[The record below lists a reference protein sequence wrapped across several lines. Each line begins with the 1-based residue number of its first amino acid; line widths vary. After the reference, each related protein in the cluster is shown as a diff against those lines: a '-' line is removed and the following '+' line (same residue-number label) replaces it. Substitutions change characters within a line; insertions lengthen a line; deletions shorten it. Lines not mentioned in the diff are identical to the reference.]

1 MKGYVRKR
9 GKVYAYT
16 VDIGKDP
23 LTGKRKQKSKSGFKT
38 KKEAQAALAELIASV
53 EKGTYAEKRKVK
65 FKEFAEEFLYKI
77 YKNKVKASTFE
88 RTENIMNFHVF
99 PFVQDIDIKDINA
112 FLVHDFL
119 EEKRKEDYSSSY
131 IHRINETIKIVLR
144 AAYKQGVIEQ
154 NIAASID
161 NPRITRKEMS
171 VWTIQQVNEFLKQV
185 KHSRY
190 YIVFFLA
197 AYTGMRKGEILGL
210 RWSDVDF
217 DKRTLR
223 VNKTLYKIKTGFILA
238 DPKTAA
244 SNRTIYLDDDI
255 LRALRKHKVQQN
267 LEKMKSGNVYQDH
280 DLVFP
285 KEDGTYLTP
294 SSVNATFSKYVKR
307 FNLPSIRFHD
317 LRHTHATILLEMGV
331 HPKVVSDR
339 LGHNSIKTTLDIYSH
354 VSTSLQKD
362 LSEQFS
368 KVMKFGKNVS
378 ES

>member
-23 LTGKRKQKSKSGFKT
+23 ITGKRKQKSKSGFKT
-38 KKEAQAALAELIASV
+38 KKEAQSALAELIASV
-53 EKGTYAEKRKVK
+53 EKGTYVEKRKTK
-65 FKEFAEEFLYKI
+65 FREFAEEFLYKI
-77 YKNKVKASTFE
+77 YKNKVKPSTFE
-88 RTENIMNFHVF
+88 RTETVMKFHVF
-99 PFVQDIDIKDINA
+99 PFVKEMDIQDINA

-131 IHRINETIKIVLR
+131 IHRINETIKMVLR
-144 AAYKQGVIEQ
+144 AAFKQGVIEKD
-154 NIAASID
+154 IAASID
-161 NPRITRKEMS
+161 NPRIERKEMN
-171 VWTIQQVNEFLKQV
+171 VWTIQQVKDFLRQA

-190 YIVFFLA
+190 YVVFFLA

-210 RWSDVDF
+210 QWDDVDF
-217 DKRTLR
+217 DKRTIR
-223 VNKTLYKIKTGFILA
+223 VNKTLYKVKNEFVLA
-238 DPKTAA
+238 EPKTT
-244 SNRTIYLDDDI
+244 SSIRHIYMDDDI

-267 LEKMKSGNVYQDH
+267 LEKMRYGGVYQDH
-280 DLVFP
+280 NLVFP
-285 KEDGTYLTP
+285 KEDGTFLTP
-294 SSVNATFSKYVKR
+294 SAVNCTFLKYLKR
-307 FNLPSIRFHD
+307 FNLPRIRFHD

-339 LGHNSIKTTLDIYSH
+339 LGHKSIKTTLDIYSH

-368 KVMKFGKNVS
+368 KVMKHGES
-378 ES
+378 EAE